1 MKSGTDKKA
10 AYAAICDADQKNAL
24 KYFLFFFNI
33 YLVITF
39 YLFLGFR
46 MIFAKI
52 VSKRCFVL
60 MANGSALSQTNKDKY
75 KFKEFT
81 RDNIE
86 DVSNPPYADLLEMK
100 DKLEWIS

>member
-1 MKSGTDKKA
+1 MEQIKKPLTLPSVML
-10 AYAAICDADQKNAL
+10 IRRML
-24 KYFLFFFNI
+24 FSIFFFFFNI

-60 MANGSALSQTNKDKY
+60 MANGSALSQTNTKS
-75 KFKEFT
+75 KEFT

>member
-1 MKSGTDKKA
+1 MLIRRMLFS
-10 AYAAICDADQKNAL
+10 I
-24 KYFLFFFNI
+24 FFFFNI

-75 KFKEFT
+75 K
-81 RDNIE
+81 IQG
-86 DVSNPPYADLLEMK
+86 
-100 DKLEWIS
+100 IH